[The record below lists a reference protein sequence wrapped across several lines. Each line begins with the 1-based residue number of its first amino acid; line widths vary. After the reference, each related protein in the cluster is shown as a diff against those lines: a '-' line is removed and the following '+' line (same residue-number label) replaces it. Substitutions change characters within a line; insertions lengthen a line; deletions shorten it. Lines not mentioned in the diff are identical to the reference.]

1 MAKRGLPLY
10 FGGVVLVAVA
20 AYGTFHITQGRE
32 SALAAARDAKAT
44 VAEKGA
50 RVEVITVSAGPQ
62 QRDISLLGDVRPF
75 QSTTL
80 YGKVSGYLK
89 SVTVDRGD
97 KVQAGQ
103 VLAEID
109 STETDM
115 QYASASADLENKREK
130 ANRSRELVQKGH
142 ISPQAAGQVE
152 TDLRMAEAN
161 VKQLGTLKSYEIIR
175 APFAGTVTARFADPG
190 ALIQNAATNQA
201 SSLPVVTI
209 SDGSRVRI
217 AAYVEQRDAPFAKIG
232 MEADISDSSNPDR
245 KVKATLSRTSG
256 SLDPRTRTLYVEFDY
271 DNSAGFFVPG
281 SFVQIVL
288 HVPIQSYPRIP
299 TNSLVMRGQD
309 AFVAGIENEVVKLRP
324 VRVASTDGRAI
335 DISEGLKVGD
345 VIGVNLPD
353 DLVDGG
359 KVTTVPARRR

>member
-1 MAKRGLPLY
+1 MAKGGIPLY

-20 AYGTFHITQGRE
+20 AYGAFYITQGRE
-32 SALAAARDAKAT
+32 SALAAARDAKAST
-44 VAEKGA
+44 AEQGA
-50 RVEVITVSAGPQ
+50 RVEVITVAAGPER
-62 QRDISLLGDVRPF
+62 RDISLLGDVRPF

-89 SVTVDRGD
+89 AVTVDRGD

-109 STETDM
+109 SAETDM
-115 QYASASADLENKREK
+115 QFASATADLENKRQK
-130 ANRSRELVQKGH
+130 AARSRELIQKGH
-142 ISPQAAGQVE
+142 ISAQAADQTE

-161 VKQLGTLKSYEIIR
+161 VKQLGTLKSYEVLR

-190 ALIQNAATNQA
+190 ALIQNAATNQS

-232 MEADISDSSNPDR
+232 MEADISDSTNPDR
-245 KVKATLSRTSG
+245 KVVAKLSRTSG

-271 DNSAGFFVPG
+271 DNHAGFFVPG

-299 TNSLVMRGQD
+299 TNSLVMRGSD
-309 AFVAGIENEVVKLRP
+309 SFVAGIENEVLKFRP

-335 DISEGLKVGD
+335 DIAEGLKVGD
-345 VIGVNLPD
+345 IIAVNLPED
-353 DLVDGG
+353 VTDGG
-359 KVTTVPARRR
+359 RVTTVPARRR